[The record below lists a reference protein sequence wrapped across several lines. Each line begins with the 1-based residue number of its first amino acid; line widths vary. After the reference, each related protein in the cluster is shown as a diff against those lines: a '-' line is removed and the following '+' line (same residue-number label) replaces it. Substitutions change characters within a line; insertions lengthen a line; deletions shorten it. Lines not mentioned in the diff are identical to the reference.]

1 MREIFDALMP
11 EQGKAQAEV
20 IEELVALNMPGLRA
34 ITGPRFFGWMIGAS
48 HPAGV
53 AADWLTSAWGRTPAT
68 TTRHLLPLLQKR
80 WQRSDCSTSWTCRA
94 RHR

>member
-34 ITGPRFFGWMIGAS
+34 ITGPRFFGG
-48 HPAGV
+48 
-53 AADWLTSAWGRTPAT
+53 
-68 TTRHLLPLLQKR
+68 
-80 WQRSDCSTSWTCRA
+80 
-94 RHR
+94 